1 MRRFPDHNHSK
12 FIDPKH
18 RAHCPTSDMEFVSLE
33 SNLPLHSFQTSTV
46 ISCRS
51 RNEVNAIIYAACIP
65 TVMPIFTRSYQK
77 LSSWA
82 VSKARDHKINSDDD
96 VIRLSSNGNTT
107 PGPKRIPSRSPLG
120 SGRIESDGHS
130 GMTQMLELDFM
141 EHPGEV

>member
-12 FIDPKH
+12 FIDPRH
-18 RAHCPTSDMEFVSLE
+18 RAHRPTSDMEFVSLE
-33 SNLPLHSFQTSTV
+33 SNLPLHSLKTST
-46 ISCRS
+46 ITSCRS

-77 LSSWA
+77 LASWA
-82 VSKARDHKINSDDD
+82 VSKARDHKTNTGDE
-96 VIRLSSNGNTT
+96 VIGLGNGNTT
-107 PGPKRIPSRSPLG
+107 PGPKRTPSRSPLG

-130 GMTQMLELDFM
+130 DMTQMLELDFM